1 MPFNLNVIP
10 ASFFVSFEFSLMN
23 KIPAVLCLPNWA
35 SIADLYK
42 LVTPGLVDSGKAVKY
57 SCVLCA

>member
-23 KIPAVLCLPNWA
+23 KIPAVLCLPNWV

-57 SCVLCA
+57 S